1 MDRAVAGEHEVGV
14 ELGERLEREAP
25 LVQARMR
32 HMEARLVDR
41 LLAVEEEVEVDRA
54 RAEARARPLAAQRLL
69 DGEQPIQELAWR
81 ERRLELRR
89 AVQEARLLEV
99 ADGIGLAER

>member
-1 MDRAVAGEHEVGV
+1 VRHTKAG
-14 ELGERLEREAP
+14 
-25 LVQARMR
+25 
-32 HMEARLVDR
+32 LVDR
-41 LLAVEEEVEVDRA
+41 LVAVEQQVEVDGA
-54 RAEARARPLAAQRLL
+54 RAEARACSLAAQRLL
-69 DGEQPIQELAWR
+69 DGEQPIQELTWR

>member
-1 MDRAVAGEHEVGV
+1 
-14 ELGERLEREAP
+14 
-25 LVQARMR
+25 MR

-69 DGEQPIQELAWR
+69 DGEQPIQELTWR